1 MNLPETAENK
11 NPATKQ
17 DEDAKAA
24 LQTSMLRA
32 TVERAEQ
39 LVTGAWKLAL
49 ISGELGF
56 SVKVEG
62 AVMPP
67 EGFKP
72 GDDIRLEYKKGDH
85 PFFGPF
91 IKAHLLNA

>member
-1 MNLPETAENK
+1 MNLPKTSDNK
-11 NPATKQ
+11 TSTTKQ
-17 DEDAKAA
+17 DKAA
-24 LQTSMLRA
+24 TATLQTSMLRA

-39 LVTGAWKLAL
+39 LASGIWKLAL
-49 ISGELGF
+49 VCGELGF

-62 AVMPP
+62 AVMPS

-72 GDDIRLEYKKGDH
+72 GNDIRLEYKKGDN

-91 IKAHLLNA
+91 IKVHLLNE